1 MMSSLAEKLKMVRE
15 AEEKAIQILEVYRV
29 MASESIAEAHEEVQR
44 IKEREE
50 ARARE
55 EGEAEME
62 RIIKHAKEEAE
73 EIRVEYMFDRAR
85 LLEESADSYKKAVN
99 FLLDRLENME

>member
-1 MMSSLAEKLKMVRE
+1 MSSLVEKLKLVKE
-15 AEEKAIQILEVYRV
+15 AEEKALQIIEKYRV
-29 MASESIAEAHEEVQR
+29 MASESIAEANEEAQR
-44 IKEREE
+44 IREREE
-50 ARARE
+50 SRASE

-85 LLEESADSYKKAVN
+85 LLEKSADRYRKAVD
-99 FLLDRLENME
+99 FLLDRLENMD